1 MILNEEERKLYIKKK
16 IFFSKKGFYLFEE
29 KSWCS
34 DIVLEMY
41 NLNRF
46 YGIKIYVFKF
56 LMF

>member
-1 MILNEEERKLYIKKK
+1 MRKKENYILKK
-16 IFFSKKGFYLFEE
+16 IFFSKKVFYLFEE